1 MSRTRRRDG
10 LLLAGAL
17 GLALVP
23 VVLSPVLPTQDG
35 PSHLYNAFLA
45 GRLEAGDPLFTSH
58 LELGP
63 GLWPNRL
70 SHYLLTA
77 LGPLLGWSL
86 AERVVA
92 AAATVGPLG
101 GLAFWLRDRTGRI
114 PVLLLAA
121 GLWMAGSW
129 FFWKGF
135 YDFSLS
141 LAAFLGAALVLG
153 RMGGARSAA
162 PGAGAAGGTSGAGGG
177 TPGAAGGS
185 PGAGGGPGWPVHLAL
200 QATLALALLAHLFT
214 FAVTLAMVAFALAWH
229 WRRGRLGAVHL
240 AAAVPGAVALGL
252 VVSGGATGGTGM
264 TWYSWDVAAEGL
276 LGADWATAILASDR
290 LAGRAVTALVVAGAF
305 LRLAWREREGEDEG
319 EGAGGGGPSPL
330 EVFGLLAFAGS
341 LLIPA
346 RVGTGQYAPERLRL
360 LALLLLTPSAAVALR
375 LLVARLGGGWVRL
388 LPPAL
393 GLLLAGAFL
402 FRGLETFRLADRL
415 EADLRS
421 MDRALTA
428 HGAPPGSWIT
438 ATHWEPFG
446 PFHRIAAYVHVHDR
460 LAVERRLV
468 VLDNYEARMPIFPVR
483 WRRTPDRPEFRRVR
497 FGETLAWHPRV
508 VAGDR
513 PWEDPLLVV
522 HESRFPLVTR
532 RGAGGLETGA
542 TTAPASH
549 AVTELL
555 RAPGR

>member
-45 GRLEAGDPLFTSH
+45 GRLEAGDPLFASH

-92 AAATVGPLG
+92 AAATALPLAALG
-101 GLAFWLRDRTGRI
+101 FWLRDRTGRI
-114 PVLLLAA
+114 PGLLLAA

-135 YDFSLS
+135 YDFSFS
-141 LAAFLGAALVLG
+141 LVAFLGAALVLG

-162 PGAGAAGGTSGAGGG
+162 PGAGE
-177 TPGAAGGS
+177 
-185 PGAGGGPGWPVHLAL
+185 GPGWPLHLAL

-229 WRRGRLGAVHL
+229 WWRERLGAVHL

-264 TWYSWDVAAEGL
+264 TWYPWDVAAEGL
-276 LGADWATAILASDR
+276 LGADWATAILESDR
-290 LAGRAVTALVVAGAF
+290 LAGRTVTALVVAGAF
-305 LRLAWREREGEDEG
+305 LRRAWTAREAPDEDEE
-319 EGAGGGGPSPL
+319 EGAVDREPSPL

-360 LALLLLTPSAAVALR
+360 LALLLLTPSAAVGLR
-375 LLVARLGGGWVRL
+375 LLVVRLAGGWARLL
-388 LPPAL
+388 APAL
-393 GLLLAGAFL
+393 GLVLAGAFL
-402 FRGLETFRLADRL
+402 FRGLETVRLADRM

-421 MDRALTA
+421 MDRALAA

-446 PFHRIAAYVHVHDR
+446 PFHRIAAYVHLHDR
-460 LAVERRLV
+460 LAVERELV

-483 WRRTPDRPEFRRVR
+483 WRRMPDRPEFRRVR
-497 FGETLAWHPRV
+497 VGETLAWLPQV

-522 HESRFPLVTR
+522 HESRFPLVTE
-532 RGAGGLETGA
+532 RGAGGPEPGA
-542 TTAPASH
+542 STAPAAH

-555 RAPGR
+555 RTSGR